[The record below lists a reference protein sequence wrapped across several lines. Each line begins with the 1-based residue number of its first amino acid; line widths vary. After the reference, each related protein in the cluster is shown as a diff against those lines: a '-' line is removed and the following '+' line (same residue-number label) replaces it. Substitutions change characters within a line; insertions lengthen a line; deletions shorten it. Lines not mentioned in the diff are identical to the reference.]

1 MRIYSLEYIAILDRT
16 NSVKTYCPKGSVKKN
31 SQSSLGIYWN
41 AIYPPGC
48 FSMSDLLWEEFVK
61 KNREEIS
68 QYLAPSSA
76 RVPVKEYDS
85 EFLRKFPDI
94 SPKFESLPIPPGM
107 ICIRGCSDRVSQKW
121 VTYVD
126 DPSKS
131 ENKKDN
137 ARQTKA
143 QKRSKRKQKER
154 TIMLQSARN
163 ETNVFDTEDEIDVEF
178 ETGGRDGNRMSF
190 SEFRQKR
197 KRIVETVSEKSSLA
211 SCHSRT
217 QQN

>member
-1 MRIYSLEYIAILDRT
+1 MRIYSLKYIAILDRT
-16 NSVKTYCPKGSVKKN
+16 NNVKTYRPKGSVKKN
-31 SQSSLGIYWN
+31 SQSSLKIYWN
-41 AIYPPGC
+41 AIHPPEC
-48 FSMSDLLWEEFVK
+48 FTLGDLLWEEFVK

-76 RVPVKEYDS
+76 RAPVKES

-94 SPKFESLPIPPGM
+94 PPKFERPPDPPGM
-107 ICIRGCSDRVSQKW
+107 ICIRGYSDRISQKW

-126 DPSKS
+126 YPSKF

-143 QKRSKRKQKER
+143 RKRSKRKEKER
-154 TIMLQSARN
+154 MIMLQSAMN
-163 ETNVFDTEDEIDVEF
+163 KTDVFDAEDEIDVEF
-178 ETGGRDGNRMSF
+178 ETGGRDGNRMSL

-197 KRIVETVSEKSSLA
+197 KRIRVETVSKK
-211 SCHSRT
+211 
-217 QQN
+217 